1 MDLKDTPQERFF
13 DVLGLIFT
21 EKPIFLELMPLSSG
35 IDTFEVSKDAL
46 TLQNAPK
53 VI

>member
-1 MDLKDTPQERFF
+1 MDLKDTPQERFV
-13 DVLGLIFT
+13 DVFGLTFT
-21 EKPIFLELMPLSSG
+21 EKPIFSELMPLSCG
-35 IDTFEVSKDAL
+35 IDTFKVSKDAL